1 MRSKTKKPTV
11 TIGICAFNEEKNIE
25 AILASILKQKRRNFS
40 LVEVKIMDDFSSD
53 DTRGIVTKFAKTNR
67 LIKLVSDNDRRGK
80 AYRLNSLYKQTT
92 SDILITF
99 DADVALKNVFVLE
112 NIVTSFKGKDIG
124 LVNGNVL
131 PMPAETFV
139 EKIIVTY
146 EYFWREITNQING
159 GNNIFNSLGCLI
171 ALSKSFYESLEIPE
185 KIVAEDHFIF
195 LSAKKGGFKS
205 KFAKNAIVYYRAP
218 QNIRDYINQ
227 FSRYF
232 SSHGNI
238 EKYFG
243 QEVEV
248 NYLIPAK
255 YKVKAYVKCFVK
267 SPLLMFFAILLQVYQ
282 RVLFLILKKSD
293 SNVWAVIT
301 SSK

>member
-1 MRSKTKKPTV
+1 MPSNRKKPTV

-25 AILASILKQKRRNFS
+25 AILASIIKQKRRNFS
-40 LVEVKIMDDFSSD
+40 LVEVKVMDDFSSD
-53 DTRGIVTKFAKTNR
+53 NTRNIVTKFAKTNK
-67 LIKLVSDNDRRGK
+67 LIKLVSGKDRRGK

-112 NIVTSFKGKDIG
+112 SIVTSFKGKDIG
-124 LVNGNVL
+124 VVNGNVL

-146 EYFWREITNQING
+146 EYFWREITNQISK

-171 ALSKSFYESLEIPE
+171 ALSKPFYKSLEIPE

-195 LSAKKGGFKS
+195 LSAKKSGFKS
-205 KFAKNAIVYYRAP
+205 KFSKSAIVYYRAP
-218 QNIRDYINQ
+218 QNIHDYINQ
-227 FSRYF
+227 FARYF
-232 SSHGNI
+232 ASHGNI

-255 YKVKAYVKCFVK
+255 YKVRAYLKFFVN
-267 SPLLMFFAILLQVYQ
+267 SPFLMSFAILLQIYQ
-282 RVLFLILKKSD
+282 RVLFLIRKKSE
-293 SNVWAVIT
+293 SNVWTVIT